1 MRTAVGRY
9 PVALFDEDEM
19 RNLIAAVAFAA
30 EKHRNQR
37 RKDPDASPYINHPI
51 ALIEVL
57 ANEANVEDETVLV
70 AAVLHDILE
79 DTDTSAEELAN
90 YFGQVVA
97 DIVCEVSDN
106 KTLSKNERKQL
117 QIEHASNSSRP
128 AKLIKIADKICNLR
142 DLAKTP
148 PVGWSEE
155 RKQAY
160 FDWAKAVVDQLRGVH
175 PTLEQLF
182 DDACRGRTDEP
193 HRWDQRGGG

>member
-1 MRTAVGRY
+1 
-9 PVALFDEDEM
+9 M
-19 RNLIAAVAFAA
+19 RNLIAAIAFAA

-51 ALIEVL
+51 ALIDVL
-57 ANEANVEDETVLV
+57 ANEAYVEDETVLV
-70 AAVLHDILE
+70 AAILHDILE

-90 YFGQVVA
+90 CFGQIVA

-142 DLAKTP
+142 DLANTP

-155 RKQAY
+155 RTQAY

-175 PTLEQLF
+175 PTLERLF
-182 DDACRGRTDEP
+182 DNACRGRRGEP
-193 HRWDQRGGG
+193 HRWDQRDAG

>member
-1 MRTAVGRY
+1 
-9 PVALFDEDEM
+9 M
-19 RNLIAAVAFAA
+19 RNLIAAIAFAA

-37 RKDPDASPYINHPI
+37 RKDPDASPYVNHPI

-70 AAVLHDILE
+70 AAILHDTLE

-90 YFGQVVA
+90 FFGQVVA
-97 DIVCEVSDN
+97 DIVCEVSDD

-117 QIEHASNSSRP
+117 QIQRASNSSRL
-128 AKLIKIADKICNLR
+128 AKLVKIADKICNLR
-142 DLAKTP
+142 DLTSAP

-160 FDWAKAVVDQLRGVH
+160 CDWAKAVVDQLRGVH

-182 DDACRGRTDEP
+182 DEAYLTSNRER
-193 HRWDQRGGG
+193 HRWNPRDAV